1 MKYIDYDIQIE
12 ANMIELDPE
21 LTAKLIP
28 QLEWAE
34 GDRWEMRIVG
44 DVITLFKLKKK

>member
-1 MKYIDYDIQIE
+1 MKYIDYDIVIE
-12 ANMIELDPE
+12 GNSIELDPE

-28 QLEWAE
+28 EFDWQE

>member
-1 MKYIDYDIQIE
+1 MRYIDYDIQIE

-21 LTAKLIP
+21 LTSKLIP
-28 QLEWAE
+28 ELEWQE